1 MSRNDRA
8 EVDRFLSDDS
18 KWQESLEMSKQATNA
33 GRALDGEMKLAYSHE
48 EYIKMEKVL
57 YSSWIDYYKQHQ
69 WNTLADNFENI
80 LTRCEIATDTQW
92 LNYLRN
98 RNVPDGLKK
107 EIAATFFNCIQSGID
122 EERKLPETEEEIEFY
137 LVKKQAQS
145 GDPNAMVTLSKMYL
159 QGNGCYRDK
168 EEALIWL
175 KKAAKAGNAEAKLIL
190 DEIRL
195 KGVERPLRRRR
206 TIESN
211 NKQEHDNKQD
221 QEKKFQE
228 EKKENDPK
236 HWLKL
241 ANDTRRAGNYEEAIS
256 YYKRAIEL
264 GSTEAK
270 GALSGLERMLNQ
282 KRIPE
287 FIQRGDEFRENN
299 NYPKAIEYYEKAA
312 EAGNFD
318 RAFVLAHLYRFEL
331 KDDFKAFKW
340 YQKAAELGDPRSMY
354 IVGVDYEHG
363 RGTEENLTKAFDWVQ
378 KSADL
383 GFVKAIS
390 KLGEFYCF
398 GIGTEKNVAR
408 AVQLWEKAIE
418 AGEDN
423 LTVIENLGWIYFTGV
438 VSERDSKKAFKMFLK
453 MAIAGSSQSMFRV
466 SLMYR
471 VGDGID
477 QDYDKAFYWM
487 SKAAEQGNLYA
498 LDSLGKMYFEGTG
511 VEKNFN
517 KAIECYEKAIKLG
530 GSEAEETLK
539 ESLRNIKQGYKI
551 LVTLADKYHKGEFGE
566 RNKQK
571 ALDLY
576 LYAAQLAKPFKS
588 DTITSDYGDISYK
601 IAKIYYKGEV
611 VEQNCIKAGEWYSE
625 AVKDGHTWAME
636 ELAEL
641 ILEGK
646 DNQRVRSYAKS
657 LLEFKKLFD
666 KACRGFPDAKFEV
679 AYHCYYLDDNNF
691 GFLDYRKAVA
701 WFKDIVENGR
711 HLQSKYDALCSMALL
726 YEEGGYGLEKN
737 EEKATSLREEAEETK
752 KALDKQNEEIKAENA
767 RILAEKKRKSDNN
780 PLGCFITTTV
790 CKSLGKTDDCY
801 ELTTFRFF
809 RDNWLVDQLDG
820 ASLIAEYYSIAPKI
834 VDKINRLKN
843 SGEIY
848 QSIWDEWLSSCL
860 KLIEQGRNEDCKI
873 RYINMV
879 NYLKK
884 TFLAN

>member
-1 MSRNDRA
+1 MRRNDRA
-8 EVDRFLSDDS
+8 EVDAFLSNDS
-18 KWQESLEMSKQATNA
+18 RWQKYLEMTRQAANA
-33 GRALDGEMKLAYSHE
+33 GIALDRMMECAYSHE
-48 EYIKMEKVL
+48 KYLEMEKAVYL
-57 YSSWIDYYKQHQ
+57 SLIDYCKRHQ
-69 WNTLADNFENI
+69 WDLLVNKIKKYLSPLGITNDI
-80 LTRCEIATDTQW
+80 QW
-92 LNYLRN
+92 LDYLWKR
-98 RNVPDGLKK
+98 RKPNVPDGVK
-107 EIAATFFNCIQSGID
+107 ENLVNSFLFFINSGIY
-122 EERKLPETEEEIEFY
+122 EEGILPKTEQEFEFY
-137 LVKKQAQS
+137 NELRQAQN
-145 GDPNAMVTLSKMYL
+145 GNIKAMSLLSHMYL
-159 QGNGCYRDK
+159 QGYGCHRD
-168 EEALIWL
+168 ESYSFFWL
-175 KKAAKAGNAEAKLIL
+175 KMAACAGHAESRRAL
-190 DEIRL
+190 DEIMRGL
-195 KGVERPLRRRR
+195 EEGENDDPSGLEE
-206 TIESN
+206 IE
-211 NKQEHDNKQD
+211 
-221 QEKKFQE
+221 
-228 EKKENDPK
+228 KENDPK
-236 HWLKL
+236 YWLKL
-241 ANDTRRAGNYEEAIS
+241 GNDTRRAGNYQEAIS
-256 YYKRAIEL
+256 HYKRAIEL

-270 GALSGLERMLNQ
+270 GALSSLERMLNQ

-498 LDSLGKMYFEGTG
+498 LDSLGKMYFEGIG

-834 VDKINRLKN
+834 VDEINRLKN

-848 QSIWDEWLSSCL
+848 QSIWDEWLSTCL
-860 KLIEQGRNEDCKI
+860 ELIEQGRNEDCKI